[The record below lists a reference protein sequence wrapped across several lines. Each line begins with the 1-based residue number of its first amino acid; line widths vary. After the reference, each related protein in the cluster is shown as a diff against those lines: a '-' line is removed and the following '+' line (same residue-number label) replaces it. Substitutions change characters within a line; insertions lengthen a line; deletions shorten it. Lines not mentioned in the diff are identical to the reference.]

1 MATEL
6 LWNFKRFQA
15 PTVLSQLD
23 ADLMLMAAEAGPTD
37 VIDIRFDGHICN
49 LKREAEV
56 FGGLGVVEF
65 RMYKISGRK
74 ARWKGRVLDRSLSS
88 DLCHDS
94 CQATEKA
101 QGRQRQQT
109 TGGKA
114 EQGQGR
120 QPKLRDKTTQPKAT

>member
-1 MATEL
+1 MNSWFDQLELVFRVLRFRFTEMATEL

-56 FGGLGVVEF
+56 LGGLGVVEF

-74 ARWKGRVLDRSLSS
+74 ARWKG
-88 DLCHDS
+88 
-94 CQATEKA
+94 
-101 QGRQRQQT
+101 
-109 TGGKA
+109 
-114 EQGQGR
+114 
-120 QPKLRDKTTQPKAT
+120 

>member
-56 FGGLGVVEF
+56 FGVLGVVEF

-88 DLCHDS
+88 DLCHDR
-94 CQATEKA
+94 CACMAGHKIPQ
-101 QGRQRQQT
+101 
-109 TGGKA
+109 
-114 EQGQGR
+114 
-120 QPKLRDKTTQPKAT
+120 